1 MAFTL
6 ETKIAEKIQW
16 AFEDGCPIGTDDNNR
31 ALEMAIYMRRR
42 WNSYHRRNKQKKRLQ
57 DAQVFDLAKGLATTY
72 TEGGFPM
79 VGQLIEDYK
88 WLSEQVAPLMD

>member
-1 MAFTL
+1 MVSAL

-16 AFEDGCPIGTDDNNR
+16 AFEDGCPIAPYDNDR

-42 WNSYHRRNKQKKRLQ
+42 WNSYLLRNKQKKCS
-57 DAQVFDLAKGLATTY
+57 QVFDLAKGLATTY

-79 VGQLIEDYK
+79 VGPLIEDYK
-88 WLSEQVAPLMD
+88 WLSEQVAPLMG